1 MKVERMLAT
10 LAARRMKPLSM
21 SIARASDAESIAP
34 PSRNS
39 KSLRSKGYVVE
50 LSRTFSFRSA
60 SVTFVLTSGFS
71 PRMTS

>member
-34 PSRNS
+34 PSRNL
-39 KSLRSKGYVVE
+39 KSLRSIWWSSPG
-50 LSRTFSFRSA
+50 RSA
-60 SVTFVLTSGFS
+60 FGVL
-71 PRMTS
+71 R

>member
-34 PSRNS
+34 PI
-39 KSLRSKGYVVE
+39 
-50 LSRTFSFRSA
+50 A
-60 SVTFVLTSGFS
+60 
-71 PRMTS
+71 

>member
-1 MKVERMLAT
+1 MLAT

-50 LSRTFSFRSA
+50 LSRTPAHYYRSRLP
-60 SVTFVLTSGFS
+60 SHET
-71 PRMTS
+71 